1 MKQSD
6 LNRIYKTDNH
16 AVGGRLATAQPVLCQ
31 GNLIMD
37 GYTWI

>member
-16 AVGGRLATAQPVLCQ
+16 ATGGRVATAQPVLCQ
-31 GNLIMD
+31 GNLIID
-37 GYTWI
+37 GYTWV